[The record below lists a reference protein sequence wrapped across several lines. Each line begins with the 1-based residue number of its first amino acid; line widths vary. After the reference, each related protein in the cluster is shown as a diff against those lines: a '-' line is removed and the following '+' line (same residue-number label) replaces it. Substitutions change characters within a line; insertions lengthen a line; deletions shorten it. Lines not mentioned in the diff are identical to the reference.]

1 VILICTPKIW
11 KKDLIARL
19 WRSCAQ
25 IRRPQFCRRERE
37 REREREKFCRE
48 FQVSN
53 VEQICLRE
61 QEIVDKEKVFSTSL
75 DPEIFC

>member
-1 VILICTPKIW
+1 LEELRADSSASILW
-11 KKDLIARL
+11 K
-19 WRSCAQ
+19 
-25 IRRPQFCRRERE
+25 RERE

-61 QEIVDKEKVFSTSL
+61 QEIVDKEKVFSTSS

>member
-1 VILICTPKIW
+1 LLDFGGV
-11 KKDLIARL
+11 ARRFIGL
-19 WRSCAQ
+19 N
-25 IRRPQFCRRERE
+25 FVGERE
-37 REREREKFCRE
+37 KEREKFCRE

-75 DPEIFC
+75 DREIFC

>member
-1 VILICTPKIW
+1 MLDFGGVARRFVILN
-11 KKDLIARL
+11 
-19 WRSCAQ
+19 
-25 IRRPQFCRRERE
+25 FVEGRERE
-37 REREREKFCRE
+37 RETEREKFCRE

>member
-1 VILICTPKIW
+1 MILICTPNIW

-37 REREREKFCRE
+37 KFCRE
-48 FQVSN
+48 FHVSN